1 MRPRLYNLIAA
12 CLLIVS
18 VGGHWALAQ
27 SLAWAGMLVSY
38 SQEGTIAEAVE
49 KTFDGAHPC
58 KLCKVIDA
66 GQEAERQS
74 ENDRATSDMKITWFL
89 VDSPRELWAPA
100 ESKLPAAADDLNFLR
115 FAAPPHV
122 PPRVA

>member
-12 CLLIVS
+12 CLLILS

-38 SQEGTIAEAVE
+38 SQEGTIAEAVG

-58 KLCKVIDA
+58 NWCKVIDA
-66 GQEAERQS
+66 GQEAERNS
-74 ENDRATSDMKITWFL
+74 DNERATSDVKITWFL
-89 VDSPRELWAPA
+89 VESPSESWAPA
-100 ESKLPAAADDLNFLR
+100 ESELPAAGDDLNFLQ
-115 FAAPPHV
+115 FAAPPHQ
-122 PPRVA
+122 PPRMA